1 VTRGS
6 VSQND
11 CRQLERSPLIGAGTA
26 SIEDLIAQFGH
37 LSEPDSGPGVTR
49 LAHTPLERR
58 AHELFAD
65 RMRALGL
72 TVWADAAGNTIA
84 EVAGTELGLPAIGT
98 GSHLDSVPHGGRY
111 DGIAGVV
118 AAMEIARLKTEKKIE
133 HRHPLRFIAFAN
145 EEGARFGQACIG
157 SRIVAGLTTRTD
169 LDRLTDAN
177 GVTVAEAMSTVGIHP
192 ALVSEAQWVPDH
204 WAGFLELHIEQGSV
218 LTSLDIPIGVVDLI
232 SGSTRLQLT
241 LHGRAAHT
249 GGTPMHLRA
258 DALAAA
264 AAAEIVLQ
272 AEALAT
278 DTRHRGTRITVGKL
292 DVEPGSITTIPG
304 KCTLAVDIRDVDSDR
319 QRESAAELIAAAQ
332 AIGSDRGVTVDVELL
347 ADASP
352 AILSAW
358 VRDEIIGAASGL
370 GLSYR
375 VMPSGASHDSQMI
388 SHICPVGMVF
398 VPSQNY
404 GVSHAP
410 DEYTTAPDLAA
421 GIEVLASALRALD
434 QTLNPSN
441 GPKRVEGD
449 NDD

>member
-6 VSQND
+6 VTQNN
-11 CRQLERSPLIGAGTA
+11 CRQLEHSPLIGAETA
-26 SIEDLIAQFGH
+26 PIEDLIAQFGH
-37 LSEPDSGPGVTR
+37 LSEPDSEPGVTR
-49 LAHTPLERR
+49 LAYTPLERR

-84 EVAGTELGLPAIGT
+84 EIAGTEPGLPAIGT

-177 GVTVAEAMSTVGIHP
+177 GVTTAEAMSTVGIDP
-192 ALVSEAQWVPDH
+192 ALVSEAQWVPDQ
-204 WAGFLELHIEQGSV
+204 WAAFLELHIEQGSV
-218 LTSLDIPIGVVDLI
+218 LNSLDIPIGVVDLI

-258 DALAAA
+258 DALA

-319 QRESAAELIAAAQ
+319 QRESAVELIAAAQ
-332 AIGSDRGVTVDVELL
+332 AIGKSRHVTVDVELL

-352 AILSAW
+352 AVLPAW
-358 VRDEIIGAASGL
+358 VRDEIIGAAVGL
-370 GLSYR
+370 GLGYR

-388 SHICPVGMVF
+388 GHVCPVGMVF
-398 VPSQNY
+398 VPSQNH

-410 DEYTTAPDLAA
+410 DEYTTASDLAL
-421 GIEVLASALRALD
+421 GVEVLASALHALD
-434 QTLNPSN
+434 HTLNPSDV
-441 GPKRVEGD
+441 PQRVEGD

>member
-1 VTRGS
+1 MPRGT
-6 VSQND
+6 VSQNN
-11 CRQLERSPLIGAGTA
+11 CRQVEPSPLIGAEA
-26 SIEDLIAQFGH
+26 ALIEDLIAQFGR
-37 LSEPDSGPGVTR
+37 LSEPDSAPGVTR
-49 LAHTPLERR
+49 LAYTPLERR
-58 AHELFAD
+58 AHQLFAD
-65 RMRALGL
+65 RMRTLGL

-84 EVAGTELGLPAIGT
+84 EMAGTEPGLPAIGT

-177 GVTVAEAMSTVGIHP
+177 GVTVAEAMSTVGIDP
-192 ALVSEAQWVPDH
+192 ALISEAQWVPDQ
-204 WAGFLELHIEQGSV
+204 WAAFLELHIEQGSV
-218 LTSLDIPIGVVDLI
+218 LTSLDLPIGVVDLI
-232 SGSTRLQLT
+232 SGSTRLQVT

-258 DALAAA
+258 DALA

-319 QRESAAELIAAAQ
+319 QRESAVELIAAAQ
-332 AIGSDRGVTVDVELL
+332 AIGKSRDVTIEVELL

-352 AILSAW
+352 AVLPAW
-358 VRDEIIGAASGL
+358 VRDEIIGAAVGL
-370 GLSYR
+370 GLGYR

-388 SHICPVGMVF
+388 GHVCPVGMVF
-398 VPSQNY
+398 VPSQNH

-410 DEYTTAPDLAA
+410 DEYTTAPDLAL
-421 GIEVLASALRALD
+421 GIEVLASALHALD
-434 QTLNPSN
+434 HTLNPSDV
-441 GPKRVEGD
+441 PQRVEGD